1 MLFSSSHLDSQY
13 IFSLGMYVHTCTH
26 AYLSVHG
33 CVDVGRQLL
42 QTHFIISFFFLP
54 LAFCLFGFNFDTGSH
69 CVALAVLN
77 SLCRPLWTQ
86 THRDLP
92 ACLCFLSAGITG
104 VHHCAGLPW
113 YPFETGWLPGPG
125 TMARLAGCSAVPLLP
140 QVDVSPCLTFS
151 IYAEG
156 LTLAFYAYG
165 ASSST
170 TAAFLP
176 PKNYFYTLQLSSQ
189 TLSFHL

>member
-13 IFSLGMYVHTCTH
+13 IFSLGMYVHTCVLVCAWVCRCRKTTLTDTLH
-26 AYLSVHG
+26 HIL
-33 CVDVGRQLL
+33 
-42 QTHFIISFFFLP
+42 FFLP

-77 SLCRPLWTQ
+77 SLCRPFWTQ

-176 PKNYFYTLQLSSQ
+176 PKNYFYTLQLSS
-189 TLSFHL
+189 